1 MKSVQQK
8 SGKALI
14 RALPLD
20 NDKVKLIKEANDIVD
35 VVGSYISLRP
45 MGQTF
50 KGVCPFHDDHRPSF
64 DVDPKRARYRCW
76 SCGKYGDVISFVQE
90 YEKVE
95 FAEAL
100 EILARRAGIDLENS
114 KNFLQNRARG
124 AMLDAVR
131 WAADQYHQCL
141 QESSLAADARSYLSS
156 RGLED
161 EIIRQFGLGFAPGKG
176 DWLLA
181 RAQNDGLDL
190 EMLEQ
195 VGLLG
200 RRTDKPGLYDRFRD
214 RVMFPIRNVLGNTV
228 GFGGRIM
235 PNSPM
240 IDRAPKYY
248 NSADSTL
255 FSKSEQLYGIDQA
268 RNAIAKAGYLAVMEG
283 YTDVMMAH
291 QMGICH
297 VVATMGTAINA
308 RHLRHLRRWTQKVV
322 LVFDS
327 DEGGEQGV
335 DRALEIFAA
344 SDMDLAIAT
353 LPEGLDP
360 CDLLLKDGP
369 EPLQKALDNAVD
381 ALEFKLG
388 KVLESQNAP
397 GASLEAGKKALDSLL
412 GVLARVPVADSP
424 SAALK
429 VQLMLARIS
438 KKLGVHEQ
446 VLGKRLWELKPRTE
460 QIRENEQETEQ
471 RQAKPAPEEK
481 ELMELLLANPDLV
494 ERARHEIPLDQW
506 NHPGLKQV
514 AGVLYALQDEGTKP
528 EVDVVR
534 SRLGDSPIASRLL
547 GLADNGRRNPD
558 PFDWYGKLLIRF
570 KEKATTPAVRV
581 IKDKLHSAADH
592 ATALELLRNL
602 QSKSVDS
609 SLGAVPNTSP
619 TTPHGDGGI

>member
-1 MKSVQQK
+1 M
-8 SGKALI
+8 
-14 RALPLD
+14 PLD
-20 NDKVKLIKEANDIVD
+20 NDRVKMIKEANDIVD

-131 WAADQYHQCL
+131 WASDQYHQCL
-141 QESSLAADARSYLSS
+141 LDSSLAADARSYLSS

-161 EIIRQFGLGFAPGKG
+161 EIIRQFGLGFAPGRG

-190 EMLEQ
+190 GMLEQ

-214 RVMFPIRNVLGNTV
+214 RVMFPIRNVLGNPV

-235 PNSPM
+235 PDSPM
-240 IDRAPKYY
+240 ADRAPKYY
-248 NSADSTL
+248 NSSDSVL

-291 QMGICH
+291 QMGISH
-297 VVATMGTAINA
+297 VVATMGTAINS

-327 DEGGEQGV
+327 DAGGEQGV
-335 DRALEIFAA
+335 DRALELFA
-344 SDMDLAIAT
+344 SNDMDLAIAT

-360 CDLLLKDGP
+360 CDLLLRDGP

-388 KVLESQNAP
+388 KVLEQQNAP
-397 GASLEAGKKALDSLL
+397 GASVEDGRKALDSLL
-412 GVLARVPVADSP
+412 TILARIPVEDCP

-429 VQLMLARIS
+429 VQLMLGRIS
-438 KKLGVHEQ
+438 KKLGVREQ
-446 VLGKRLWELKPRTE
+446 VLGRRLWELKPNLDPR
-460 QIRENEQETEQ
+460 QEEPASEES
-471 RQAKPAPEEK
+471 RQARPAPEEK
-481 ELMELLLANPDLV
+481 EMMELLLACPDLV
-494 ERARHEIPLDQW
+494 ARAKNEVPLDQW

-514 AGVLYALQDEGTKP
+514 AEVLYALVDEGTKP
-528 EVDVVR
+528 EVDAVR
-534 SRLGDSPIASRLL
+534 IRMGDSPIASRLL
-547 GLADNGRRNPD
+547 RLADNGRHNQD

-570 KEKATTPAVRV
+570 NERASGPVVRS
-581 IKDKLHSAADH
+581 IKDKIHAAADH
-592 ATALELLRNL
+592 ETALELLRNL
-602 QSKSVDS
+602 QMKSVDS
-609 SLGAVPNTSP
+609 SLGAAPGATP